1 VSVVETGASP
11 RLEVEVGAGVDAT
24 EMAIALDDRRRW
36 MPQIVTLVLVSGS
49 LFAVDVLT
57 KALIQERLA
66 FRESLGIV
74 GEFVRFTYIVNEGAA
89 FGLYLGDASKTI
101 FLVLSSLAALLVLG
115 VYFYGTDEGWLKRF
129 ALALI
134 LGGALGN
141 IRDRILYGSVVDF
154 IDIGIGTY
162 RWPIFNVADI
172 AVTVGAVLLGLAYLR
187 RE

>member
-1 VSVVETGASP
+1 VLA
-11 RLEVEVGAGVDAT
+11 VDAPVDAGA
-24 EMAIALDDRRRW
+24 ERPGEAEIDERPRIG
-36 MPQIVTLVLVSGS
+36 PQLFTLAVVAGS
-49 LFAVDVLT
+49 LFLLDFAT
-57 KALIQERLA
+57 KTLIQQKLG
-66 FRESLGIV
+66 FRQSWEVV
-74 GEFVRFTYIVNEGAA
+74 GDVVRFTYIANEGAA

-101 FLVLSSLAALLVLG
+101 FLVLSSLAAALVLG

-141 IRDRILYGSVVDF
+141 IYDRVVYGSVIDF
-154 IDIGIGTY
+154 IDIGVGSY

-172 AVTVGAVLLGLAYLR
+172 AVTVGAILLGLAYLR